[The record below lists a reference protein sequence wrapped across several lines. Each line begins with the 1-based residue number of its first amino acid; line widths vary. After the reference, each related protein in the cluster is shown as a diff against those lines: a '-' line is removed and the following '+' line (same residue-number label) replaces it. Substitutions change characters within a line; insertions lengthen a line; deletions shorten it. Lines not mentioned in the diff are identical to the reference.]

1 MLTAPDN
8 PITVLTPPLDG
19 EPLQTHGLDCVS
31 SLGVA
36 TGPPQHWPG
45 TGQEPEESLVN
56 REWVRK
62 LASMQAGEIR
72 GELFPNCVNN
82 RPSILS
88 PELSPNLSQSLL

>member
-8 PITVLTPPLDG
+8 PISVLTPPLDG

-36 TGPPQHWPG
+36 TGPPQLLA
-45 TGQEPEESLVN
+45 GQEPEESLIN

-72 GELFPNCVNN
+72 GELFPDCVNN